1 MWRLMPFGLRLAMV
15 AGVLAAGMAAYL
27 GPQAAC
33 SGQEWV
39 PAMREVHGRFR
50 GTPGTF
56 AQFGDSITVTMAF
69 WAPLRDA
76 RRNAPP
82 EMARAFE
89 TVNRYMRPECWR
101 QWKGPQY
108 GSEGG
113 TTVRWAEQH
122 LDEWLKRL
130 DPEVA
135 LVMFGTN
142 DLHSSS
148 LDEYRQGLG
157 NVVRRCLDRGTVVI
171 LSTIPPRHGFEKKAA
186 DFAEAARQI
195 ARQWRVPLVDYHAE
209 ILRRR
214 PNDWDG
220 AGPAFAQYEGYD
232 VPTLICRDGV
242 HPSHPRKYQSDYS
255 DEALRSCGYSLRNY
269 LVLLA
274 YAEVIEKV
282 LQAQTEAKR

>member
-1 MWRLMPFGLRLAMV
+1 MWCHARGMLWWVLG
-15 AGVLAAGMAAYL
+15 AGVMAGAASGAA
-27 GPQAAC
+27 
-33 SGQEWV
+33 QEWV
-39 PAMREVHGRFR
+39 GPMRQVHARFR
-50 GTPGTF
+50 GTAGTF

-76 RRNAPP
+76 RHNAPP
-82 EMARAFE
+82 EMVRAFDK
-89 TVNRYMRPECWR
+89 VNRYMRPECWR
-101 QWKGPQY
+101 QWKGAEY

-113 TTVRWAEQH
+113 TTVRWAQQH
-122 LDEWLKRL
+122 LDQWLNRL
-130 DPEVA
+130 RPEVA

-142 DLHSSS
+142 DLHSLS
-148 LDEYRQGLG
+148 LDEYRRGLQ
-157 NVVRRCLDRGTVVI
+157 NVVQRCLDRATVVI

-195 ARQWRVPLVDYHAE
+195 ARQLRVPLVDYHAE

-214 PNDWDG
+214 PDDWDG
-220 AGPAFAQYEGYD
+220 ASPSFAAYEGYD

-242 HPSHPRKYQSDYS
+242 HPSHPRKFQNDYS
-255 DEALRSCGYSLRNY
+255 EEALRSCGYSLRNY

-282 LQAQTEAKR
+282 LQPEAEEKR

>member
-1 MWRLMPFGLRLAMV
+1 MCCVRRVGLRLVMAAAAM
-15 AGVLAAGMAAYL
+15 AGGMAV
-27 GPQAAC
+27 C

-39 PAMREVHGRFR
+39 PAMREVRARFG

-89 TVNRYMRPECWR
+89 KVHQYMRPECWR

-113 TTVRWAEQH
+113 TTVRWAEEH

-142 DLHSSS
+142 DLHAMS
-148 LDEYRQGLG
+148 LEEYRRGLR
-157 NVVRRCLDRGTVVI
+157 NVVQRCLDHGTVVI

-195 ARQWRVPLVDYHAE
+195 ARQLRVPLVDYHAE

-220 AGPAFAQYEGYD
+220 ASPFFAQYEGYD
-232 VPTLICRDGV
+232 VPTLIARDGV

>member
-1 MWRLMPFGLRLAMV
+1 
-15 AGVLAAGMAAYL
+15 
-27 GPQAAC
+27 
-33 SGQEWV
+33 
-39 PAMREVHGRFR
+39 MRKVHERFR
-50 GTPGTF
+50 GTPRTF

-101 QWKGPQY
+101 QWKGPEF

-113 TTVRWAEQH
+113 TTVRWAQQH
-122 LDEWLKRL
+122 VGAWLQRL
-130 DPEVA
+130 RPEAAV
-135 LVMFGTN
+135 VMFGTN
-142 DLHSSS
+142 DLHSLS
-148 LDEYRQGLG
+148 LEEYRHGLES
-157 NVVRRCLDRGTVVI
+157 VVRRCLDEGTVVI

-186 DFAEAARQI
+186 EFAEAARQI
-195 ARQWRVPLVDYHAE
+195 ARQWHLPLVDYHAE

-214 PNDWDG
+214 PADWDG
-220 AGPAFAQYEGYD
+220 ATPAFAQFEGYD
-232 VPTLICRDGV
+232 VPTLISRDGV
-242 HPSHPRKYQSDYS
+242 HPSHPRKYQGDYS
-255 DEALRSCGYSLRNY
+255 EEALRSCGYSLRNY

-282 LQAQTEAKR
+282 LQPESGVKR

>member
-1 MWRLMPFGLRLAMV
+1 MSRQTRLGLWLVLGALAIGGWAATCAAQQWV
-15 AGVLAAGMAAYL
+15 A
-27 GPQAAC
+27 
-33 SGQEWV
+33 
-39 PAMREVHGRFR
+39 AMRNVHARFA

-56 AQFGDSITVTMAF
+56 AQLGDSITVTMAF

-101 QWKGPQY
+101 QWKGPKY

-113 TTVRWAEQH
+113 TTVRWAQQH
-122 LDEWLKRL
+122 LDEWLDRL
-130 DPEVA
+130 RPEAAV
-135 LVMFGTN
+135 VMFGTN
-142 DLHSSS
+142 DLHSLS
-148 LDEYRQGLG
+148 LEEYRRGLHG
-157 NVVRRCLDRGTVVI
+157 VVQRCLDRGTVVI

-186 DFAEAARQI
+186 EFAEAARQI
-195 ARQWRVPLVDYHAE
+195 ARQLRVPLVDYHAE

-214 PNDWDG
+214 PGDWDG
-220 AGPAFAQYEGYD
+220 ATPAFAQYEGYE
-232 VPTLICRDGV
+232 VPTLIARDGV
-242 HPSHPRKYQSDYS
+242 HPSHPRKYQGDYS
-255 DEALRSCGYSLRNY
+255 EEGLRSCGYSLRNY

-282 LQAQTEAKR
+282 LQPAAGEKR